1 MAQRLTER
9 FAFSVEP
16 GGSVDRSGKYPL
28 IKNVLLC
35 GPVSANRRRYKPGA
49 FAGERVKRYEGRP
62 VFIDHG
68 DGRKGRG
75 YRDQVGWVE
84 SARLRADGMPVGDIA
99 IKPTHADAGNILF
112 DAEHRPANCGMSHVA
127 QCETVRGADGWDEVT
142 DVVEVESVDIV
153 VDPATTS
160 GLKLEQRGRPMK
172 VKEYLQKLAP
182 KLLVNQLLVANK
194 VLKEFGEPDMTAD
207 APAPDAA
214 DTAGG
219 DGVTAA
225 VKAAASAEIEEC
237 LQNASSPDAVK
248 RCLQRLKKILGL
260 HGELSG
266 EEGGGGGG
274 EEEEEE
280 ETPKESKGK
289 KPEMA
294 AVVRECVAAKFDPKG
309 HDLIALS
316 GMSDP
321 ADRKTYIEARLAESR
336 PAERVTSAGRRPGS
350 GAAGKTP
357 TQEQKTEPE
366 RLIPKW

>member
-1 MAQRLTER
+1 MASRQRIVER
-9 FAFSVEP
+9 VAAPFTGAR
-16 GGSVDRSGKYPL
+16 VDREKGVIGGAL
-28 IKNVLLC
+28 IC
-35 GPVSANRRRYKPGA
+35 GLKSANARDYDRQS
-49 FAGERVKRYEGRP
+49 F
-62 VFIDHG
+62 G
-68 DGRKGRG
+68 DGSQYKGRHVYLNHG
-75 YRDQVGWVE
+75 RERRAEDKIGWFE
-84 SARLRADGMPVGDIA
+84 NIRFRADGTPEGDFHVLKSHPMA
-99 IKPTHADAGNILF
+99 AVVLEAAERNPGLF
-112 DAEHRPANCGMSHVA
+112 GFSHVA
-127 QCETVRGADGWDEVT
+127 DCRTSQGAGGRVRVEAVE
-142 DVVEVESVDIV
+142 DVLSVDLV
-153 VDPATTS
+153 ADPATTH
-160 GLKLEQRGRPMK
+160 GLFEHRGGKPMK